1 MPGGDFAMDGAADLT
16 ARIAA
21 RYPFLEPATASRLAR
36 TYGTLAFAVLGDAA
50 NLADCGTQFGAG
62 LTEREVS
69 YLMTREWAASAEDVL
84 WRRTKLGLHYGAA
97 ERAAVQDWCQRTWT
111 DEPTVLAPASEAAWS

>member
-1 MPGGDFAMDGAADLT
+1 M
-16 ARIAA
+16 
-21 RYPFLEPATASRLAR
+21 AR

-84 WRRTKLGLHYGAA
+84 WRRTKLGLRLNAEQAA
-97 ERAAVQDWCQRTWT
+97 A
-111 DEPTVLAPASEAAWS
+111 LADGG